1 MSDTP
6 RTDLQQFVGIPDAGR
21 GPRFVVEADFARE
34 LEREA
39 AMNTGKYWIEVLDAL
54 RGLLRIEYMRR
65 NYFELPWKCAEA
77 DCPHFGKPL
86 SRDGCTCVSDFE
98 RKHVAAVKKEL
109 GL

>member
-6 RTDLQQFVGIPDAGR
+6 RTDM
-21 GPRFVVEADFARE
+21 EAFHPSEKHPQLVRAEFARE
-34 LEREA
+34 LERELA
-39 AMNTGKYWIEVLDAL
+39 NNTNTGKYWIEVLDEL
-54 RGLLRIEYMRR
+54 RDLLRIEFLRR